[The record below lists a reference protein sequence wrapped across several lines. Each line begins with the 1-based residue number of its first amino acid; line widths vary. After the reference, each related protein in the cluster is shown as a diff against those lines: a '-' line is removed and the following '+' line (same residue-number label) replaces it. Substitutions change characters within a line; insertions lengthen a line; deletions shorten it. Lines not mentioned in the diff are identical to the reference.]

1 MMTLDYDED
10 GIWLIEMTPE
20 GPYQL
25 GHIPWDIIAKYI
37 KEHMSNG

>member
-1 MMTLDYDED
+1 MFTLDYDEG
-10 GIWLIEMTPE
+10 GIWLIEMAPE

-37 KEHMSNG
+37 KEDMNNE